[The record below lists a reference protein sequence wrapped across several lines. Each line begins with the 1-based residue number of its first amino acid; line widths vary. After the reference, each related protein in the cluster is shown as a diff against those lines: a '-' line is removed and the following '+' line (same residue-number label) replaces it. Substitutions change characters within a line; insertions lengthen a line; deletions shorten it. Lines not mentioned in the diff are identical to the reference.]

1 MLLSAELFSSDVFV
15 SYSSGS
21 QSPSSPPEGG
31 KYTPTSLFVCFLKL
45 IIKNNVL
52 LMIQVEFK
60 WKKTAL
66 LNIFFLYSK
75 Y

>member
-1 MLLSAELFSSDVFV
+1 MLLSAELFSSDIFF

-21 QSPSSPPEGG
+21 QSPSSPPEGENIPHL
-31 KYTPTSLFVCFLKL
+31 TVCLFLKL

-60 WKKTAL
+60 WKKPPAL
-66 LNIFFLYSK
+66 LNIFFPI
-75 Y
+75 

>member
-21 QSPSSPPEGG
+21 QSPSPPEGG

-60 WKKTAL
+60 WKKQH
-66 LNIFFLYSK
+66 Y
-75 Y
+75 